1 MIVRHRRFAAV
12 FLLIVCGHATVAPAV
27 QIPKVREHASDIE
40 LIGADKP
47 SMLTWE
53 MLVPAMAP
61 LDNPYESWPND
72 QLDFVDA
79 RKYLD
84 SFLPEQKS
92 EFAAEYEAAK
102 KEVSLAKQK
111 LAGPKVNPEDV
122 YTRYTNW
129 VREVDRRGH
138 LTIKDL
144 DGKQV
149 AIAGYLLPLDF
160 SEGGTTEFLL
170 VPYIGACIHVPPPP
184 PNQVVYVKTAKPHQV
199 TEMFDGVKVTG
210 VMKIASVSKDLSLVD
225 GAGAVETGYALD
237 AESIEPY
244 QFDEGGQ

>member
-1 MIVRHRRFAAV
+1 MIARHCRFATAI
-12 FLLIVCGHATVAPAV
+12 LLIICGPATSAPAV
-27 QIPKVREHASDIE
+27 QNPKVREHASDIE
-40 LIGADKP
+40 LIAADGP
-47 SMLTWE
+47 PVLTWE
-53 MLVPAMAP
+53 MLVPAMSP
-61 LDNPYESWPND
+61 LENPYESWPAD

-102 KEVSLAKQK
+102 KEAAIAKQK
-111 LAGPKVNPEDV
+111 LAGQKVNPEDI
-122 YTRYTNW
+122 YKRYMDW
-129 VREVDRRGH
+129 AKEVDRRGH
-138 LTIKDL
+138 STIKDL
-144 DGKQV
+144 DGKRV

-160 SEGGTTEFLL
+160 NEAGTTEFLL

-184 PNQVVYVKTAKPHQV
+184 PNQVVYVKAAKPHQV
-199 TEMFDGVKVTG
+199 TEIFDGVKVIG
-210 VMKIASVSKDLSLVD
+210 VMRIASASKDLSLVD
-225 GAGAVETGYALD
+225 GAGAVETGYTLD